1 VGARKDGSGLL
12 ESVEAGNWMVHVD
25 LRDFLNRD
33 LGIYIYHGY
42 ETKDRTGKNNLIEW
56 KEKGHFLCR
65 GNMRVTE
72 VGWFDSQYEQ
82 TMPNTAAPCQDICRV
97 RYLCITNT
105 VSLHLSLQTSSLL
118 SDSIQLGSL
127 SPNSQSRVCSIATST
142 DQPPPG
148 RP

>member
-1 VGARKDGSGLL
+1 MGARKDGSGLL

-82 TMPNTAAPCQDICRV
+82 TMPNTAAHLRIYAVFAIYASQIQS
-97 RYLCITNT
+97 LCIF
-105 VSLHLSLQTSSLL
+105 LCKHLSPFEFNT
-118 SDSIQLGSL
+118 I
-127 SPNSQSRVCSIATST
+127 
-142 DQPPPG
+142 G
-148 RP
+148 RLP